1 VGDPDEVF
9 GRRIAAA
16 LLDLLVLAILFAVMS
31 GGTGGGS
38 AEDGR
43 LSLELEG
50 AAAAAWFG
58 LVLAYYFV
66 FEATIGATLGKRW
79 LGLRVV
85 RSDGG
90 EPGVGAIAL
99 RTVLR
104 VVDSLPILYLVG
116 LVTMLVTGKRRQRL
130 GDLAAKTTVVRV

>member
-1 VGDPDEVF
+1 VV
-9 GRRIAAA
+9 
-16 LLDLLVLAILFAVMS
+16 LFAVIG

-38 AEDGR
+38 ADDGR
-43 LSLELEG
+43 LSIQLEG
-50 AAAAAWFG
+50 VAAAAWFG

-79 LGLRVV
+79 LGVRVV

-90 EPGVGAIAL
+90 EPGVAAIAV

-104 VVDSLPILYLVG
+104 VIDYLPLLYLVG
-116 LVTMLVTGKRRQRL
+116 LVTMLATGKRRQRL
-130 GDLAAKTTVVRV
+130 GDLAAKTTVVRG